1 MVYQNTRKDDGP
13 HQDTKIAMLTDFI
26 ENSRQKCAL
35 YFPKELNKGVA
46 FSSTNIVEENELVM
60 ANIES
65 VLAEVSARQEGI
77 YIESDLYFRPTFNF
91 FLIRNVDIRCKN
103 GYSIRK
109 LRVVYSYVEYDVSGV
124 GSRVMIEF
132 PVFHYWFP
140 DWPDHRSPEDI
151 DGLLD
156 MSLDLLYGDCYID
169 FPSPSKEIPDPL
181 SPDACLPEGL
191 SSLSKPHLIIHCSAG
206 IGRTGC
212 LIAILNG
219 LRQIKQSL
227 GTPDTMGAAASPD
240 NTANLA
246 VDILQIVCN
255 LRIQRG
261 GMVQNSEQYELI
273 HRAICLYHQRLNLE
287 LENHLSTQL

>member
-1 MVYQNTRKDDGP
+1 MKKVDGP
-13 HQDTKIAMLTDFI
+13 QHQDTKIAMLTDFI
-26 ENSRQKCAL
+26 ENNRQKCAL
-35 YFPKELNKGVA
+35 YFPKELNGIVA
-46 FSSTNIVEENELVM
+46 FSSGNITEENELVL
-60 ANIES
+60 ANVES
-65 VLAEVSARQEGI
+65 VLSEVSARKEGNFE
-77 YIESDLYFRPTFNF
+77 ESDLYFRPSFNF
-91 FLIRNVDIRCKN
+91 FLVRNVDVRCKN

-109 LRVVYSYVEYDVSGV
+109 LRVVYSFIESDS
-124 GSRVMIEF
+124 SRVLIEF

-169 FPSPSKEIPDPL
+169 FPSPSREIPSDP
-181 SPDACLPEGL
+181 PDSCLPEN
-191 SSLSKPHLIIHCSAG
+191 SSTPFKPHLIIHCSAG

-227 GTPDTMGAAASPD
+227 GTSGHDGSDPDT
-240 NTANLA
+240 TNLA